1 METSGRVCLG
11 VIVGAHGIRGEVK
24 VRSFTEDAADIGAY
38 GVLTD
43 KSGQKSFAVKIVGH
57 SKDDLRVKIEGC
69 NDRNQAE
76 ALRGT
81 ELFVEREVL
90 PETED
95 EEFYHT
101 DLIGLE
107 AKTESGKILG
117 KVVAFYNFGAGD
129 IVEIKVG
136 EKLEMLPFNK
146 DFVPEVCINNGY
158 IIVREP
164 VSDIENGEEN
174 EG

>member
-1 METSGRVCLG
+1 MKTDGRVCLG

-24 VRSFTEDAADIGAY
+24 VRSFTADAADIGAY

-43 KSGQKSFAVKIVGH
+43 KSGQKCFAVKVVGH
-57 SKDDLRVKIEGC
+57 SKDDLRVKIDGC

-81 ELFVEREVL
+81 ELFVERGVL

-95 EEFYHT
+95 EEFYQA
-101 DLIGLE
+101 DLVGLE
-107 AKTESGKILG
+107 VKTESDKVVG

-129 IVEIKVG
+129 IIEIQIG
-136 EKLEMLPFNK
+136 QKLEMLPFNK
-146 DFVPEVCINNGY
+146 DFVPEVCINKGY
-158 IIVREP
+158 IIIREP
-164 VSDIENGEEN
+164 ISATDNGGEN

>member
-1 METSGRVCLG
+1 METDGRVCLG

-24 VRSFTEDAADIGAY
+24 VRSFTEDANDIGAY

-43 KSGQKSFAVKIVGH
+43 KSGQKSFSVKVVGR
-57 SKDDLRVKIEGC
+57 SKDDLRVKIEEC
-69 NDRNQAE
+69 DDRNQAE

-81 ELFVEREVL
+81 ELFVERCVL
-90 PETED
+90 PETDD
-95 EEFYHT
+95 EEFYQT
-101 DLIGLE
+101 DLVGLE
-107 AKTESGKILG
+107 VKTESGEFLG

-129 IVEIKVG
+129 IVEIKIG
-136 EKLEMLPFNK
+136 QKLEMLPFNK
-146 DFVPEVCINNGY
+146 DFVPEVCINKGY

-164 VSDIENGEEN
+164 VSAIENGEEN

>member
-1 METSGRVCLG
+1 METDGRVCLG

-24 VRSFTEDAADIGAY
+24 VRSFTEDANDIGAY

-43 KSGQKSFAVKIVGH
+43 KSGQKSFSVKVVGR

-69 NDRNQAE
+69 DDRNQAE

-81 ELFVEREVL
+81 ELFVERCVL
-90 PETED
+90 PETDD
-95 EEFYHT
+95 EEFYQT
-101 DLIGLE
+101 DLVGLE
-107 AKTESGKILG
+107 VKNESGEFLG

-129 IVEIKVG
+129 IVEIKIG
-136 EKLEMLPFNK
+136 QKLEMLPFNK
-146 DFVPEVCINNGY
+146 DFVPEVCINKGY

-164 VSDIENGEEN
+164 VSAIENGEEN

>member
-1 METSGRVCLG
+1 METDGLVCLG

-24 VRSFTEDAADIGAY
+24 VRSFTQDVCDIDSY
-38 GVLTD
+38 GTLSD
-43 KSGQKSFAVKIVGH
+43 KKGNKRFVVKVVGR

-69 NDRNQAE
+69 DDRNQAE

-81 ELFVEREVL
+81 ELYVERSVL
-90 PETED
+90 PDTAE
-95 EEFYHT
+95 EEFYQT
-101 DLIGLE
+101 DLVGLE
-107 AKTESGKILG
+107 AKTESGELWG

-129 IVEIKVG
+129 IIEIKVG
-136 EKLEMLPFNK
+136 QKLEMLPFNK
-146 DFVPEVCINNGY
+146 DFVPEVCINKGY

-164 VSDIENGEEN
+164 VSASDGGEEN